1 MMKREPVRA
10 LRCAIYTRVSTEH
23 GLEQEFNSLDN
34 QREASEA
41 YIKSQAHEGWRCLP
55 GRYDDAGFS
64 GGSLERTEEQQL
76 LADIRSRRIDVIV
89 VYKVDRLTRSLTD
102 FAKLVELFDEHGVSF
117 VSVTQAFN
125 TTTSMGRLTLN
136 VLLSFAQFEREVT
149 GERIRDKIAASKKK
163 GIWMGG
169 VVPLGYRVE
178 QRALHVVEEHAVI
191 VRAIFARYLALGS
204 VGALKASFGREGL
217 HVPER
222 IDGAG
227 RRCGGKPFS
236 RGHLYKILS
245 NPIYIG
251 RLSHKEKTYDAQH
264 PAILE
269 QATWDS
275 AQAQLASHAHRRA
288 CRQLASAHLLMGRIQ
303 DDRGH
308 AMTPTHAQKGSRR
321 YRHYVSPATPQG
333 KPEPGSTAR
342 VPAPEI
348 DALV

>member
-1 MMKREPVRA
+1 M
-10 LRCAIYTRVSTEH
+10 S
-23 GLEQEFNSLDN
+23 
-34 QREASEA
+34 
-41 YIKSQAHEGWRCLP
+41 WP
-55 GRYDDAGFS
+55 GRS
-64 GGSLERTEEQQL
+64 
-76 LADIRSRRIDVIV
+76 SR
-89 VYKVDRLTRSLTD
+89 
-102 FAKLVELFDEHGVSF
+102 
-117 VSVTQAFN
+117 
-125 TTTSMGRLTLN
+125 
-136 VLLSFAQFEREVT
+136 
-149 GERIRDKIAASKKK
+149 GERLKGKEALPTPLSAVKCRLDAA
-163 GIWMGG
+163 
-169 VVPLGYRVE
+169 
-178 QRALHVVEEHAVI
+178 
-191 VRAIFARYLALGS
+191 
-204 VGALKASFGREGL
+204 GL

-275 AQAQLASHAHRRA
+275 AQAQLASYAHRRA

-321 YRHYVSPATPQG
+321 YRYYVSQAVLQG
-333 KPEPGSTAR
+333 KPERGSIAR

-348 DALV
+348 EALVISAMRSATPTNPELSDGDLILHHLNRVTLPRAGSRSRSTAKMKLRSTCRGPNSRRSAVARSWCRRAASLTCAR